1 MKVGPAVRR
10 YAKALFAL
18 AQEKKLVE
26 DIGREVEFLGEL
38 FADRALGAFLRNP
51 RITSAEKRKVFVDK
65 VGPHISP
72 LVRNFVNLLFDRGRE
87 EVLEGIALAYR
98 AIANEAM
105 KIAEGVVET
114 AKPLDAA
121 DKAALEAALS
131 APLGLTVRLRVVE
144 VPSLIGGLRVT
155 VGHRRIDFSV
165 LSGLSALRSRWLQA
179 PLK

>member
-1 MKVGPAVRR
+1 MKVGPVVRR

-38 FADRALGAFLRNP
+38 FADRALGSFLRNP
-51 RITSAEKRKVFVDK
+51 RITAAEKRKVFLGK

-87 EVLEGIALAYR
+87 EALEGIATAYR
-98 AIANEAM
+98 KIANDAM
-105 KIAEGVVET
+105 KIADGVVET

-121 DKAALEAALS
+121 EKASLEKALS
-131 APLGLTVRLRVVE
+131 DKLGLTVRLRVLE

-165 LSGLSALRSRWLQA
+165 LSGLAALRTRWLQA
-179 PLK
+179 PIK